1 MELLFSFIYIAL
13 PPGVPSMEWQI
24 LFTLLLGLW
33 VALEIFI
40 GKLGLSAESI
50 ISDRGSALAVI
61 ITGVGAIALAT
72 SVRLRWGNPIGGEWV
87 QWLGLLVMALGLLL
101 RYGSIRW
108 LGPMFTRFVQVL
120 PDHKLVTNGPYS
132 LVRHPAYTGLLVFFI
147 GMGIALGDWLS
158 LLFLT
163 LIPPIGIIYRIKVE
177 EQALLEAFGEEYRAY
192 MGRTYAIFPLLL

>member
-1 MELLFSFIYIAL
+1 MELLFLLVDISL
-13 PPGVPSMEWQI
+13 PPSVPSMEWQL

-33 VALEIFI
+33 VLLEIFI

-72 SVRLRWGNPIGGEWV
+72 GVRLRWFYPIGGDWV
-87 QWLGLLVMALGLLL
+87 QWLGLLVMALSLLL

-158 LLFLT
+158 LLFLII
-163 LIPPIGIIYRIKVE
+163 IPPIGIIYRIKVE
-177 EQALLEAFGEEYRAY
+177 EQALLEAFGEEYRVY
-192 MGRTYAIFPLLL
+192 MRRVKGLVPFLF

>member
-1 MELLFSFIYIAL
+1 MELLSSLSYIAQ
-13 PPGVPSMEWQI
+13 PRVPSTEWQV

-33 VALEIFI
+33 IVLEIFI

-50 ISDRGSALAVI
+50 ISDRGSALVVI
-61 ITGVGAIALAT
+61 ITGVGAISLAS
-72 SVRLRWGNPIGGEWV
+72 SVRLRWSNPIEGDLV
-87 QWLGLLVMALGLLL
+87 QWLGLLAMALGLLL

-120 PDHKLVTNGPYS
+120 PDHKLITNGPYS
-132 LVRHPAYTGLLVFFI
+132 IVRHPAYTSLLIFFI
-147 GMGIALGDWLS
+147 GMGISLGDWLS

-177 EQALLEAFGEEYRAY
+177 EQALLEAFGEEYKAY
-192 MGRTYAIFPLLL
+192 MQRVRGLVPFVF

>member
-1 MELLFSFIYIAL
+1 MELLFSLSYIAQ
-13 PPGVPSMEWQI
+13 PRVPSTEWQI
-24 LFTLLLGLW
+24 LFMLLLGLW
-33 VALEIFI
+33 VVLEIFI

-61 ITGVGAIALAT
+61 ITSVAAIALAFG
-72 SVRLRWGNPIGGEWV
+72 VRLRWPYPIGDEWV
-87 QWLGLLVMALGLLL
+87 QWLGLSVMALGLLL

-120 PDHKLVTNGPYS
+120 PDHRLVTNGPYS
-132 LVRHPAYTGLLVFFI
+132 LVRHPSYTGLLVFFT
-147 GMGIALGDWLS
+147 GMGIALNDWLS

-163 LIPPIGIIYRIKVE
+163 LIPPIGVIYRIKVE

-192 MGRTYAIFPLLL
+192 MRRVKGLVPFVF

>member
-1 MELLFSFIYIAL
+1 MELLFSFVYISL

-33 VALEIFI
+33 IVLEIFI

-50 ISDRGSALAVI
+50 MSDRGSALAVI
-61 ITGVGAIALAT
+61 ITGVGAIALAFG
-72 SVRLRWGNPIGGEWV
+72 VRLRWSYPIGDAWV

-101 RYGSIRW
+101 RYGSIHW

-132 LVRHPAYTGLLVFFI
+132 LVRHPSYTGLLVFFT

-163 LIPPIGIIYRIKVE
+163 LIPPIGVIYRIKVE
-177 EQALLEAFGEEYRAY
+177 ERALLKAFGQEYRAY
-192 MGRTYAIFPLLL
+192 MHRVKGLVPFVF